1 MLQEIREYDKN
12 GMRGFG
18 LVLGYV
24 LGFMVRVTS
33 VLSFPKT
40 IIILKG
46 DTDAVGVGLNILNL

>member
-1 MLQEIREYDKN
+1 
-12 GMRGFG
+12 MRGFG
-18 LVLGYV
+18 LVLGYA